1 MPSVASGAQSTQA
14 GQAIHFNAT
23 VGYRLPHG
31 VWIGANGYFLTQ
43 ITDPKINGQPLSN
56 SPERVGAIGP
66 GALWDMGRWILFAN
80 AYHEVG
86 ALNRPEGNKVV
97 LRLQWLPSRKG
108 STGDHN

>member
-1 MPSVASGAQSTQA
+1 M
-14 GQAIHFNAT
+14 
-23 VGYRLPHG
+23 
-31 VWIGANGYFLTQ
+31 
-43 ITDPKINGQPLSN
+43 NGQSVGN

-66 GALWDMGRWILFAN
+66 GALWDVGHWLLFAN

-108 STGDHN
+108 TDRRN